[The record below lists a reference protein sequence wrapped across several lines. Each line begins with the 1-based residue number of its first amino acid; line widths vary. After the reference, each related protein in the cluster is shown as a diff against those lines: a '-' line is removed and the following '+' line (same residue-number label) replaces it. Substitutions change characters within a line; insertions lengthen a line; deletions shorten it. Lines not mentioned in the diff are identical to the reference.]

1 MKYRN
6 LFFLSTLLLIVLAS
20 FVMAQQPTKPK
31 RPVKNPPQYPNIIDL
46 ENKDPRQASQ
56 QTDQQA
62 NQQNRTQDAASV
74 QQPDSLA
81 AAVQSLANEM
91 RALGQELRSLNLR
104 EQTQIEMLRMTR
116 VDMRIDHYEREL
128 RPVRERIAALEA
140 DEQVLLQAMSR
151 EGLIAQT
158 ATAATFNRDE
168 LMRQLKLQHEAR
180 YRAVQAEKERLRKLE
195 ADLTAS
201 LNIYQNISRETER
214 RIQEAEDTLKSIES
228 GKPEIGLQG
237 QTGQSAKTE
246 RKQ

>member
-1 MKYRN
+1 MKYQKLC
-6 LFFLSTLLLIVLAS
+6 LFAFSLAIILIVPAA
-20 FVMAQQPTKPK
+20 AQQPAKVK

-46 ENKDPRQASQ
+46 ENKDAQPARPQPQPSSA
-56 QTDQQA
+56 A
-62 NQQNRTQDAASV
+62 QDAPATP
-74 QQPDSLA
+74 QPDSLA
-81 AAVQSLANEM
+81 SAIQSLANEL
-91 RALGQELRSLNLR
+91 RALGQELRSLNIR

-140 DEQVLLQAMSR
+140 DEQVLLQAMTR
-151 EGLIAQT
+151 EGLMAQT

-168 LMRQLKLQHEAR
+168 LMKQLKLQHEAR
-180 YRAVQAEKERLRKLE
+180 YRAIQAEKERLRKLE

-214 RIQEAEDTLKSIES
+214 RIQEAEDTLKGIES
-228 GKPEIGLQG
+228 GKPESGLQSQSG
-237 QTGQSAKTE
+237 QNTKTE